1 MPNLHFMLIVGI
13 TCGTLFFGQGGPA
26 SPIPPRPAHPSSGI
40 QNSESEKENSQLLK
54 TSSGNPAIEK
64 AENILK
70 KSLDAYGG
78 EEKILGIKDAS
89 YEYRVQL
96 VDDTENEAVLTKS
109 FFKGDTQ
116 FKSEVGQK
124 NQSAIT
130 VLNGENAW
138 TMVGGTKI
146 SLAKSAIT
154 AMKNNLVIQ
163 VRPDLLLLSFP
174 KHRFTV
180 RTEQNQRS
188 LDLIEVSGFLGGEYL
203 RGRIAVDASTQ
214 LIYRFEYE
222 LEREFP
228 HGKGIMKGE
237 EQYLSYQLIQ
247 GLQVPSEI
255 ISRQGQKVSRL
266 KLQSARF
273 DLPLDDSFFAEPA
286 GK

>member
-1 MPNLHFMLIVGI
+1 MSNLLFKLIMGTICV
-13 TCGTLFFGQGGPA
+13 TLFFCQRGA
-26 SPIPPRPAHPSSGI
+26 TSPTPPSPAHLSSGI
-40 QNSESEKENSQLLK
+40 QISESEKNNPPLLK
-54 TSSGNPAIEK
+54 TSSGNSAIEK
-64 AENILK
+64 AESILK

-78 EEKILGIKDAS
+78 EDKILGIEDAS
-89 YEYRVQL
+89 YEYKVQL

-109 FFKGDTQ
+109 LFKGDTQ
-116 FKSEVGQK
+116 FKSEVVQK

-130 VLNGENAW
+130 VLNGEKAW
-138 TMVGGTKI
+138 AFVGGATI
-146 SLAKSAIT
+146 PLSKSAVA

-188 LDLIEVSGFLGGEYL
+188 LDLIEVSGFLGGEYV
-203 RGRIAVDASTQ
+203 RGRIAIDAATQ

-228 HGKGIMKGE
+228 QGKGIMKGE
-237 EQYLSYQLIQ
+237 EQYLSYQPIR

-255 ISRQGQKVSRL
+255 ISRQGQKSSRL
-266 KLQSARF
+266 KLQSAQF
-273 DLPLDDSFFAEPA
+273 NLSLDDSVFAEPA

>member
-1 MPNLHFMLIVGI
+1 MSNLLFKLIMGTICV
-13 TCGTLFFGQGGPA
+13 TLFFCQRGA
-26 SPIPPRPAHPSSGI
+26 TSPTPPRPAHLSSGI
-40 QNSESEKENSQLLK
+40 QISESEKNNPPLLK
-54 TSSGNPAIEK
+54 TSSGNSAIEK
-64 AENILK
+64 AESILK

-78 EEKILGIKDAS
+78 EDKILGIKDAS
-89 YEYRVQL
+89 YEFKVQL

-109 FFKGDTQ
+109 LFKGDAQ
-116 FKSEVGQK
+116 FKSEVVQK

-130 VLNGENAW
+130 VLSGEKAW
-138 TMVGGTKI
+138 AFVGGASI
-146 SLAKSAIT
+146 PLAKSAVA

-188 LDLIEVSGFLGGEYL
+188 LDLIEVSGFLGGEYV
-203 RGRIAVDASTQ
+203 RGRIAIDAATQ

-228 HGKGIMKGE
+228 QGKGIMKGE
-237 EQYLSYQLIQ
+237 EQYLSYQPIQ

-255 ISRQGQKVSRL
+255 ISRQGQKASRL
-266 KLQSARF
+266 KLQSAQF
-273 DLPLDDSFFAEPA
+273 NLSLDDSVFAEPA

>member
-1 MPNLHFMLIVGI
+1 MPNLLFKLTLGTI
-13 TCGTLFFGQGGPA
+13 CGALFLCQRGSASPTPPGPA
-26 SPIPPRPAHPSSGI
+26 HLSSGI
-40 QNSESEKENSQLLK
+40 QISESEKENSQLLRP
-54 TSSGNPAIEK
+54 SPGNPAIEK
-64 AENILK
+64 AEKILR

-78 EEKILGIKDAS
+78 EDKILGMKDAS
-89 YEYRVQL
+89 YEYKVQM
-96 VDDTENEAVLTKS
+96 VDDTENEAVVTKS

-116 FKSEVGQK
+116 FKSEVDQK

-130 VLNGENAW
+130 VLNGEKAW
-138 TMVGGTKI
+138 AFVGGTTI
-146 SLAKSAIT
+146 PLAKSAVA

-188 LDLIEVSGFLGGEYL
+188 LDLIEVSGFLGGEYV
-203 RGRIAVDASTQ
+203 RGRIAIDAATQ

-228 HGKGIMKGE
+228 QGKGIMKGE

-247 GLQVPSEI
+247 GLQVPGEI
-255 ISRQGQKVSRL
+255 ISKQGQKVSRL

-273 DLPLDDSFFAEPA
+273 NSSLDDSVFAEPA